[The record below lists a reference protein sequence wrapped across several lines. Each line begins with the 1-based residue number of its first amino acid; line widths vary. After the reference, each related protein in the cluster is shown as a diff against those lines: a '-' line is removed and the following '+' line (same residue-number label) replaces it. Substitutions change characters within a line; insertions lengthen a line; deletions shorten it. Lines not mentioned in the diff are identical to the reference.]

1 MKSLEDYLITN
12 AEKYPHKTAI
22 ACGNGRITYGEL
34 AEKSLCRSEEIRRI
48 VAPRAHVVRA
58 SQSIDFLVEYF
69 ATHLCG
75 KAVVPLEQDIP
86 DSDYEDIKRRVD
98 SASIPEKVSDILFTT
113 GTTGKRKGTMLSSDA
128 IIADAENLIEA
139 QGFSHDLNFIIAGP
153 LNHIGSLSKIW
164 PCIMLGA
171 TITVL
176 EGMKDLNLF
185 FEIVRN
191 STEKTATFLVPASI
205 RMLLQFGSRQLD
217 SIKDNIDF
225 IETGA
230 APISQSDMEAL
241 CTLLPHTRLYNT
253 YASTET
259 GIICTHDYNSDI
271 CVAGCLGSV
280 MKNSNLLIDENG
292 LISCGG
298 RTLMSGYLG
307 DDTQTAEVLHNNR
320 VFTQDIGR
328 LDDEGRLHL
337 TGRKGDIINVGGF
350 KINPVDVENVAKGFP
365 GIIDCICIP
374 DRHPVLGTA
383 MRLLY
388 KSVQDLNRK
397 ELGIYLMKNM
407 ERHKVPQFFS
417 RVEQINR
424 TYNGKLDR
432 KSYLKKYLNHN

>member
-1 MKSLEDYLITN
+1 MKSLEDYLLAN
-12 AEKYPHKTAI
+12 AKMHPDKIAI
-22 ACGNGRITYGEL
+22 SCGNRSITYDEL
-34 AEKSLCRSEEIRRI
+34 ADMSLRRSEGIKEEIDSNANVIRS
-48 VAPRAHVVRA
+48 
-58 SQSIDFLVEYF
+58 SQSIEFLVEYF

-75 KAVVPLEQDIP
+75 KAAVPLEQDIP
-86 DSDYEDIKRRVD
+86 ISDYEEIKRQVEC
-98 SASIPEKVSDILFTT
+98 ATIPADVSDILYTT
-113 GTTGKRKGTMLSSDA
+113 GTTGKRKGTMLSHDA
-128 IIADAENLIEA
+128 IIADAENLIDA

-171 TITVL
+171 TVTVL
-176 EGMKDLNLF
+176 EGMKDMNLF
-185 FEIVRN
+185 FETVRN
-191 STEKTATFLVPASI
+191 SSEKTATFLVPASI
-205 RMLLQFGSRQLD
+205 RMLLQFGRSQLE

-230 APISQSDMEAL
+230 APISQSDMESL
-241 CTLLPHTRLYNT
+241 CALLPHTRLYNT

-271 CVAGCLGSV
+271 CVAGCLGKV
-280 MKNSNLLIDENG
+280 MKNSDLSIDEDG

-307 DDTQTAEVLHNNR
+307 DEALTSEVIKDNR
-320 VFTQDIGR
+320 VYTQDIGR
-328 LDDEGRLHL
+328 LDENGRLHL

-350 KINPVDVENVAKGFP
+350 KINPVDVENVAKGYP

-388 KSVQDLNRK
+388 ESDRDINRK
-397 ELGIYLMKNM
+397 ELGLYLVNNL

-417 RVEQINR
+417 QVQRINR

-432 KSYLKKYLNHN
+432 KSYLQV